1 MKQRAT
7 YPKTYATIVG
17 YVIHGYRV
25 NHGHRV
31 NGTFTPEEWRVVA
44 YRPGKRRY
52 YYENFTMTVRLENGE
67 ELVLDREQIA
77 YNGKRDGSA
86 KIGAKIKMY
95 HHPRDTRQWRYKLLG
110 E

>member
-1 MKQRAT
+1 MKT
-7 YPKTYATIVG
+7 VVYPKTYGTIVG

-25 NHGHRV
+25 NGV
-31 NGTFTPEEWRVVA
+31 TGTFTPEEWRVVA

-52 YYENFTMTVRLENGE
+52 YYKDFTLTVKLDSGE
-67 ELVLDREQIA
+67 EISLNREQIA
-77 YNGKRDGSA
+77 YNGKRSGSA
-86 KIGAKIKMY
+86 KVGARIKMY